1 MLQKHMSSSI
11 IVEFLKIFMP
21 LFVVIDPFGS
31 LVLFMSMTSGI
42 TQQKRKI
49 ITKDAVIYGAIILLF
64 FAIVGNEIIY
74 FFGITIVALEFAGG
88 LILLIMGVEMVR
100 EGDKPK
106 SAGGDIEELD
116 VGIVPFATPLLAG
129 PGAISLVII
138 LMKGTLLD
146 DIFTVISI
154 LILFAIVYIFFH
166 YSEPILR
173 VIGEKVMKAMTRI
186 FGLIVAAFAVQYF
199 LNALTLLGFLK

>member
-1 MLQKHMSSSI
+1 MSSSI

-42 TQQKRKI
+42 TQQKRKL

-106 SAGGDIEELD
+106 SAGGNIEELD

-138 LMKGTLLD
+138 LMKGSLLD
-146 DIFTVISI
+146 DIFTVMSI
-154 LILFAIVYIFFH
+154 LILFAIVYLFFH

-199 LNALTLLGFLK
+199 LNAITLLGFLK